1 MCLADAAMSSPTH
14 RRPSAERPPRRVPA
28 ITLVSPAPGAVTA
41 PLQAYAWTGVRMA
54 PRDPA
59 DTIRAQRFGIH
70 SFDRS
75 LPRPVRLQWAL
86 ADGGAARGAYVVTV
100 SRRPDLAE
108 PVAQL
113 RVEGGCADVPLL
125 HVGTRYYW
133 RVVAEEAGAG
143 ASETASFD
151 THDLPPRWIHV
162 PGITN
167 VRDLGGWPLEDGAR
181 IRQGLV
187 YRSSEMNGHVSIQPA
202 GRRVMEEGL
211 GIRTDLDL
219 RGEGEP
225 VEAVLD
231 PARVDWFHI
240 PIRPYGEI
248 LHEIHHPGY
257 RRIIA
262 LFADPA
268 RYPVLLHCWGGA
280 DRAGTIAYFLHA
292 ILGGRPDLLRRD
304 YELTTQSIWG
314 ERRGSS
320 NAYRTLLRVLA
331 PYAPAG
337 ASPRRQ
343 VEGFL
348 RAIGVPAE
356 HLRAIRALLRESPG

>member
-1 MCLADAAMSSPTH
+1 MSTSIILLF
-14 RRPSAERPPRRVPA
+14 PPA
-28 ITLVSPAPGAVTA
+28 GAVTA
-41 PLQAYAWTGVRMA
+41 PLQSYAWTGTRMA
-54 PRDPA
+54 PHDPP
-59 DTIRAQRFGIH
+59 DTIRAQRHGIH

-75 LPRPVRLQWAL
+75 LPRPVRLQWAP
-86 ADGGAARGAYVVTV
+86 ANGGEARGGYVVTV

-108 PVAQL
+108 PVARLQ
-113 RVEGGCADVPLL
+113 VEGAWVDVPLL

-133 RVVAEEAGAG
+133 RVTATDAGAG
-143 ASETASFD
+143 ASAIAAFD
-151 THDLPPRWIHV
+151 THALPPRWIHA

-187 YRSSEMNGHVSIQPA
+187 YRSSELNGHVSIQPA
-202 GRRVMEEGL
+202 GRRVLEDGL

-231 PARVDWFHI
+231 PARVDWLNI

-248 LHEIHHPGY
+248 QHEIHHAGF
-257 RRIIA
+257 RRILA
-262 LFADPA
+262 LFADRA

-292 ILGGRPDLLRRD
+292 ILGGRAELLRRD
-304 YELTTQSIWG
+304 YELTTQAIWG

-331 PYAPAG
+331 GHAPAG

-348 RAIGVPAE
+348 RAIGVPSA
-356 HLRAIRALLRESPG
+356 HFRAIRALLREPCR